1 MTNREEVNQMIREQL
16 EATRERLEG
25 LVAENP
31 DGFPGSGYVTNAAD
45 ELIRAERALRE
56 AVEHAVH
63 QAEVA
68 AAGPGEAM
76 HTGSSNA
83 DDEPDV
89 DEELEETPPEGE
101 PEEE

>member
-1 MTNREEVNQMIREQL
+1 
-16 EATRERLEG
+16 
-25 LVAENP
+25 
-31 DGFPGSGYVTNAAD
+31 
-45 ELIRAERALRE
+45 
-56 AVEHAVH
+56 
-63 QAEVA
+63 
-68 AAGPGEAM
+68 M